1 MNSSTKF
8 AMAALAEAAALFA
21 LTAGTA
27 LAAAAVDTAPPVV
40 AITGGTLAADRVAH
54 SLSGTASD
62 NVAVTQVIWHNTR
75 LARMGYATVTG
86 SGSSATWSVDR
97 VPVAVGDNVIKVRAF
112 DAAGNNTLTQTTIT
126 VKSTNDPVAEL
137 SPACKTFYSSTFE
150 LDSTLDVDTVPALAK
165 PAKGVAVT
173 EPTFKTC
180 LVRATDHK
188 ADGLSY
194 FARNDYSRRQAFNA
208 NNTRQLVYALDGS
221 WHLYDANTRAHLK
234 RLVGPAGDAEPQW
247 DATNPDLLYF
257 LPINGIGMQLYEMN
271 VSTGATRAVA
281 DFRARLKAKWPTAMA
296 AWTRSEGSPSADG
309 RYWCFMVD
317 GDGWNSVGIFTWDKQ
332 TDTILGTYNTNGER
346 PDHVSMS
353 PSGNYCVVAS
363 DGALGTTSFTRDF
376 SKSTKILKN
385 SQHSDLALDANG
397 DDTYVAIDYSA
408 NEGEVFMHNLR
419 TNVRTKLF
427 ATYLDG
433 TATALHV
440 SGKAFRKPGW
450 VAVSTYAEGPAGSAK
465 KWLHRKVMAVQLAA
479 NPTIYNLAFH
489 RTAYNGYWTAPV
501 ASVNRDFT
509 RVTFNSNWGT
519 GSDVDV
525 DAYTIEIPSG
535 ALKANTSTTPTRP
548 TEPNPLSVSLTGSIT
563 RSEYKVTFSVRTD
576 QPAEC
581 KTSHK
586 SGWLYAHLYED
597 RLTSADGLTHNATV
611 YLDTPTEART
621 KYVVCKAKATGV
633 ERELAVQIK

>member
-8 AMAALAEAAALFA
+8 AMAALAEGAALLA

-27 LAAAAVDTAPPVV
+27 VAAAAVDTVPPAVT
-40 AITGGTLAADRVAH
+40 ITGGTLAADRVAH
-54 SLSGTASD
+54 SLSGTATD
-62 NVAVTQVIWHNTR
+62 NVAIKQVVWNNTR
-75 LARMGYATVTG
+75 LARVGYATVNGTG
-86 SGSSATWSVDR
+86 TSATWSVDR
-97 VPVAVGDNVIKVRAF
+97 VPVALGDNLIKVRAF
-112 DAAGNNTLTQTTIT
+112 DAAGNNTLTQITIT
-126 VKSTNDPVAEL
+126 VKAPTDSSAEL
-137 SPACKTFYSSTFE
+137 SPACKTFYPSTFT
-150 LDSTLDVDTVPALAK
+150 LDSTLDVDTVPVLAK

-173 EPTFKTC
+173 EPSYKTC
-180 LVRATDHK
+180 LVRAADHK
-188 ADGLSY
+188 GDGLNG

-208 NNTRQLVYALDGS
+208 NSTRQLIYAYDGS

-234 RLVGPAGDAEPQW
+234 QLQGPAGDAEPQW

-257 LPINGIGMQLYEMN
+257 LPMNGIGMQLYEMN
-271 VSTGATRAVA
+271 VSTGATRVVG

-309 RYWCFMVD
+309 RYWCFQVD
-317 GDGWNSVGIFTWDKQ
+317 GDGWNSVGVFTWDKQ
-332 TDTILGTYNTNGER
+332 TDTILGTYNTNGDR

-376 SKSTKILKN
+376 SRSTKILKN

-397 DDTYVAIDYSA
+397 DDNYVAIDYGA

-427 ATYLDG
+427 ATYLNG

-465 KWLHRKVMAVQLAA
+465 KWLHRKIMAVQLAP

-509 RVTFNSNWGT
+509 RVTFNSNWGS

-535 ALKANTSTTPTRP
+535 ALKELGPNTPTTPTA
-548 TEPNPLSVSLTGSIT
+548 PNPLVVSLAGQVT
-563 RSEYKVTFSVRTD
+563 RSEYRATFSVRTD
-576 QPAEC
+576 QAAEC
-581 KTSHK
+581 GTAHV
-586 SGWLYAHLYED
+586 SGQPYAWLYEHM
-597 RLTSADGLTHNATV
+597 TSTDGLTHNAMV
-611 YLDTPTEART
+611 YLDTATEART

-633 ERELAVQIK
+633 ERELAVQIQ